1 MPLLR
6 FLLFGQHVAVACETG
21 ESAAVL
27 GTVYGAFAFSEER
40 TPGPPALAY
49 TVGRGPTGEFL
60 IRRGA
65 EDLPP
70 AESTGMLLFR
80 FEQDLVVELQKRRSD
95 LYFLHAAAL
104 ERDGR
109 ALLLVAESGGG
120 KSTTTWGL
128 LHHGFRYAS
137 DELAPIDLATGR
149 VHGFPHALC
158 LKADP
163 PAPYPLPDGVLRTSR
178 SRHVPV
184 GLLPSALAPTPLPPD
199 AIVFLRYRPDLDRPA
214 IRPMGAA
221 EATARLYTQAL
232 NPLAHPADG
241 IDAALQVVRGVR
253 CFGLETADLDAT
265 CALVVRTLFG

>member
-1 MPLLR
+1 MSQPR
-6 FLLFGQHVAVACETG
+6 FLLFGQHISVECETDEAARLIG
-21 ESAAVL
+21 AVYRAFAEPESPDPGAPAL
-27 GTVYGAFAFSEER
+27 VYGIID
-40 TPGPPALAY
+40 GLGGALA
-49 TVGRGPTGEFL
+49 VVRGT
-60 IRRGA
+60 A
-65 EDLPP
+65 EVAHAADSGL
-70 AESTGMLLFR
+70 LLFH
-80 FEQDLVVELQKRRSD
+80 FEQDLTVELQKRRPD

-120 KSTTTWGL
+120 KSTLTWGL

-137 DELAPIDLATGR
+137 DELAPIDLEAVL

-163 PAPYPLPDGVLRTSR
+163 PAPYSLPAGALRTSR

-184 GLLPSALAPTPLPPD
+184 DLLPAALAPCPLPLD
-199 AIVFLRYRPDLDRPA
+199 AIVFLRYRPDLAEPA

-221 EATARLYTQAL
+221 EAAARLYVQAL
-232 NPLAHPADG
+232 NPLAHPEDG
-241 IDAALQVVRGVR
+241 LDAALQVARRAR
-253 CFGLETADLDAT
+253 CYGLEAAGLGAT